1 MRTGAVPLPT
11 LAQNVTSYV
20 PPATIGVTCVETGPV
35 ASPPDWNALC
45 KPERALVVEAVKV
58 PFQLLH
64 PLVPASKSPF
74 ATRFG
79 SGSPDEVSMDVEA
92 PAELIGSEVG
102 SVRSEV
108 CESTISLVGAVVI
121 TSVVSVPGSELSV
134 GIDVSPLV
142 GMSDE
147 VPGLTVNVSSP
158 VSDVVVVSS
167 VVLPPPPVELS
178 SIVAVDSVPPPSGAG
193 KSGTES
199 SSEHPTP
206 DAKAKPTTKPKRAFP
221 KSELLILN
229 FIATSSRPIT
239 AVRLWA

>member
-1 MRTGAVPLPT
+1 VPLPT

-134 GIDVSPLV
+134 GTDVSPPV
-142 GMSDE
+142 VDPVE
-147 VPGLTVNVSSP
+147 VSGLTVNVSAEL
-158 VSDVVVVSS
+158 VSEVAAVSS
-167 VVLPPPPVELS
+167 VLLPPPPVELS